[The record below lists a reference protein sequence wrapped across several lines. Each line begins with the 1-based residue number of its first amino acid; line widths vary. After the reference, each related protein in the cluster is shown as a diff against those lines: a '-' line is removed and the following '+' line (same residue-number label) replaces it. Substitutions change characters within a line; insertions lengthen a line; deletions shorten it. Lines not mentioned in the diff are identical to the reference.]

1 MSKSPSLSVKPLSME
16 VGPMDHISVAPDP
29 LEFSSSSSSDS
40 ESVSCSLSST
50 ESDAAMW
57 GGFLL
62 ERFPEYGSK
71 EFLRLRES
79 EWRKYGLDSEYDFYH
94 NPEAPAWFKVLKKRA
109 VKQKLVLDIEE
120 EFSRRLKERKDQS
133 KINMPHVDAEKLDS
147 LLELVNG
154 TTTTEPGPV
163 SPSTANQSV
172 SNPTHSKEGSSLVI
186 ELKDITYISARK
198 LLKPSDMKELCRYV
212 WEKNHLLF
220 KESNF
225 PKLWADVLGN
235 KDDSV
240 GYYMAGIV
248 DGDRLTGIWG
258 LILNEAWRYEKS
270 FEGTGESWQSIRR
283 YQNLDGS
290 EIRPMMTVYREMRDE
305 LDQTD
310 SELSNVFFGS
320 LPSEAFPVLDPKL
333 GFWGSQNAKGKFRKR
348 PLTIN
353 YNVLMISDIETVDQ
367 RFSCMFSID
376 YAWKQSMNGARNYYI
391 KQQLDELDEES
402 TDKEKVFK
410 AEWKPP
416 EPTLQNAIAME
427 MVKMANPLVLDEQY
441 NTLQSSVTY
450 RATFSEK
457 LELENFP
464 FDCQKFQISMD
475 FKGNDFLLKG
485 KNENFIT
492 VNWKMFALDE
502 WKLPTHAIDCTIQ
515 RVQGVTHSNNV
526 HIAFNLQ
533 RDASSYVYKL
543 AITSFMIVSGSFM
556 FFGITNDE
564 LADRLIYIATMF
576 LTGQAFQVVATT
588 ETPSLGYLTMI
599 DYFLVIGNCFI
610 YLQFFFAVLI
620 RFYCNTDEPTDSVNL
635 VCLAISTTIYL
646 CFSLSWT
653 LWARLISIPAEMA
666 KQNAT
671 QLDLDSLGFVYI
683 LTYTETDDPT
693 DNSKVSGFN
702 EGTEI
707 NEMKN
712 ELLELEVN
720 LSQVSDDIS
729 KLQADNLRTKLKK
742 KKTAQSK
749 RKILQIVGKHTDDR
763 GANFKLLSGKHLEAA
778 IKAKEESVELDRKNW
793 VQYPTWKKKNMD
805 RILEKKLKKRKSGH
819 HGHHERKSRHPESPS
834 ESKHLDEA
842 EVTVAG
848 PGLKYIQLRDESGGM
863 SRI

>member
-1 MSKSPSLSVKPLSME
+1 
-16 VGPMDHISVAPDP
+16 MDHISVEPDP
-29 LEFSSSSSSDS
+29 LEFSSSSSSSSD
-40 ESVSCSLSST
+40 SVSCSMSST

-62 ERFPEYGSK
+62 ERFPEYGTD
-71 EFLRLRES
+71 EFLRLRDH

-109 VKQKLVLDIEE
+109 VKQKLVLEIEE
-120 EFSRRLKERKDQS
+120 EFSRRLKERKDKS
-133 KINMPHVDAEKLDS
+133 KINMPRIDTEKLDH

-154 TTTTEPGPV
+154 TTTTTTGPVPV
-163 SPSTANQSV
+163 SPSGANQSV
-172 SNPTHSKEGSSLVI
+172 SNPTHSKETSSLVI

-198 LLKPSDMKELCRYV
+198 FLKPSDMKELCRYV

-220 KESNF
+220 KESSY

-235 KDDSV
+235 KADSV

-248 DGDRLTGIWG
+248 DGDRLVGIWG
-258 LILNEAWRYEKS
+258 LILNEAWRYEKLY
-270 FEGTGESWQSIRR
+270 EGKGWRNIRR

-320 LPSEAFPVLDPKL
+320 LPSEAFPMLDPMLK
-333 GFWGSQNAKGKFRKR
+333 FWGSQNAKGKFRKR
-348 PLTIN
+348 PLTVN
-353 YNVLMISDIETVDQ
+353 YNVLMISDIETVEQ

-376 YAWKQSMNGARNYYI
+376 YAWTQSMNGARNYYI

-427 MVKMANPLVLDEQY
+427 MVKMANPLVLDQQY

-475 FKGNDFLLKG
+475 FKGNDFILKG

-515 RVQGVTHSNNV
+515 SVQGVTHANNV

-543 AITSFMIVSGSFM
+543 AITSFMIVSGTFM
-556 FFGITNDE
+556 FFGISNDD

-576 LTGQAFQVVATT
+576 LTGQAFQVVATN

-620 RFYCNTDEPTDSVNL
+620 NFQCNSNEPTDSVNL
-635 VCLAISTTIYL
+635 ACLAISTTTYL
-646 CFSLSWT
+646 CFSLCWT
-653 LWARLISIPAEMA
+653 LWSRLVSIPAEMA

-671 QLDLDSLGFVYI
+671 QLDLDSEGFVYI
-683 LTYTETDDPT
+683 LTYAETDDPT
-693 DNSKVSGFN
+693 DNNKDMALKEAK

-707 NEMKN
+707 NEMQ
-712 ELLELEVN
+712 EQLLELEGN
-720 LSQVSDDIS
+720 LSKMADDIQR
-729 KLQADNLRTKLKK
+729 LQADSLRTKLKK
-742 KKTAQSK
+742 KKKAQSK
-749 RKILQIVGKHTDDR
+749 RKILQIVGKHNDDR
-763 GANFKLLSGKHLEAA
+763 GANFKLLHGKNLEAA
-778 IKAKEESVELDRKNW
+778 IKAKEESVQLDRKNW
-793 VQYPTWKKKNMD
+793 MQYPTWKQKNMD
-805 RILEKKLKKRKSGH
+805 HILEKKFQKRKLTA
-819 HGHHERKSRHPESPS
+819 HERKSKHPDTAF
-834 ESKHLDEA
+834 ESKQLQAA
-842 EVTVAG
+842 EVAVPG
-848 PGLKYIQLRDESGGM
+848 PGPKYIQLRDESGGI
-863 SRI
+863 SKI